1 MNSNPNQITTTTSRL
16 NNAEPISSSYSL
28 SGIVEKTVSPRHKNT
43 TTKLKEQNTMVNIE
57 L

>member
-43 TTKLKEQNTMVNIE
+43 TTKLKEKYNSE
-57 L
+57 H